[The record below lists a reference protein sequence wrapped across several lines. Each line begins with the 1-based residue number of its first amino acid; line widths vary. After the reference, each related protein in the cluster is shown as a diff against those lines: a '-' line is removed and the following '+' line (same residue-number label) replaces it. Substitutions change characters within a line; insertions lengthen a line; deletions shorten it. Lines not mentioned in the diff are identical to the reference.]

1 MFSKIKTKYLWISVA
16 ICFLLAAGL
25 IIGVTFL
32 QEPWTTVVIVILAI
46 VFIYMTVAIQ
56 VASTRSFKYKPK
68 KQNYITKEFTLKS
81 DDIAKTR
88 RIFMKK
94 IAGEFKKFIMR
105 GNVVDMAVGVIVGGA
120 FTAVVNGL
128 SNFVLK
134 PIINGF
140 S

>member
-1 MFSKIKTKYLWISVA
+1 MFSKIKTKYLWISVL
-16 ICFLLAAGL
+16 ICFLLAVGL

-81 DDIAKTR
+81 DDIAKTIKNNGYKAR
-88 RIFMKK
+88 TVSYGVSYIK
-94 IAGEFKKFIMR
+94 IDK
-105 GNVVDMAVGVIVGGA
+105 D
-120 FTAVVNGL
+120 
-128 SNFVLK
+128 SC
-134 PIINGF
+134 
-140 S
+140 